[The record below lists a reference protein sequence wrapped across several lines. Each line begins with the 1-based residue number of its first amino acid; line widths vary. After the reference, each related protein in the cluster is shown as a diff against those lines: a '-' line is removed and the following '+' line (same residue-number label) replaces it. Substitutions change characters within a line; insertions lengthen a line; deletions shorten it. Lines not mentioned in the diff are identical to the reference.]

1 LQTIDHT
8 RIRGLGSLIG
18 NTPLLAIKFQFQ
30 GHHRTIY
37 AKAENLNMTGSIK
50 DRMAFHIMEQAYAR
64 QILKPGSP
72 IIEATSGNTG
82 ISFSAI
88 GRALG
93 HPVTIFMPDWMSAER
108 INLIR
113 SLGAEISLVSKQDG
127 GFLGSI
133 HNAEELAGRLE
144 NAFLPRQFSN
154 QDNIDAHYQTTGPE
168 IWWQLRFRSLTPD
181 ALVAGVGT
189 GGTIMG
195 TGRFLKEKNPDIKL
209 HPLEPTNSPTL
220 TTGHKV
226 GKHRIQGISDEFIP
240 PILDLDILDEVISV
254 DDGDAIMMS
263 QKLATELGIGV
274 GISSGANFLG
284 ALRIQ
289 EQIGADA
296 TVVTL
301 FPDDNKKYLSTDL
314 LSDEPVK
321 NGFLTPDVQLREIR
335 AIKRV
340 CYTCCDPDECM
351 HVSTPDIMAEMTL
364 PHCPRRSMP
373 LKTENHR

>member
-1 LQTIDHT
+1 
-8 RIRGLGSLIG
+8 
-18 NTPLLAIKFQFQ
+18 
-30 GHHRTIY
+30 
-37 AKAENLNMTGSIK
+37 
-50 DRMAFHIMEQAYAR
+50 
-64 QILKPGSP
+64 
-72 IIEATSGNTG
+72 
-82 ISFSAI
+82 
-88 GRALG
+88 
-93 HPVTIFMPDWMSAER
+93 MPDWMSAER

-321 NGFLTPDVQLREIR
+321 DGFLTPAVQLGEIR